1 MKQGNSEAGKM
12 GDMEHGRHGGHGE
25 QGGQG
30 GQGGHSAKKSV
41 EERFQSKRPFPP
53 LSHDD
58 QFGKSHRGN
67 QLFKPLIFSFCFRRH
82 RNKKC

>member
-12 GDMEHGRHGGHGE
+12 GDMEHGRHGEHGE
-25 QGGQG
+25 HGEHEEHEEHEEHGE
-30 GQGGHSAKKSV
+30 HSAKKSG

-67 QLFKPLIFSFCFRRH
+67 QLFKPLIFCFR
-82 RNKKC
+82 

>member
-12 GDMEHGRHGGHGE
+12 GDMEHGRHGEHGNMRNMGDKGDI
-25 QGGQG
+25 QL
-30 GQGGHSAKKSV
+30 KKSG

-67 QLFKPLIFSFCFRRH
+67 QLFKPLIFSFCFR
-82 RNKKC
+82 

>member
-1 MKQGNSEAGKM
+1 MKPGKWKTWNMEGM
-12 GDMEHGRHGGHGE
+12 GDMGNKGDKADKGDI
-25 QGGQG
+25 QP
-30 GQGGHSAKKSV
+30 KKSV

-67 QLFKPLIFSFCFRRH
+67 QLFKPLIFSFCFR
-82 RNKKC
+82 